1 MQQSRLLDFGPIGQ
15 IGIAS
20 KEIRSSKIRIR
31 YKASDGSVS
40 RLPRKESLNIP
51 LGISSGDDACA
62 LCS

>member
-31 YKASDGSVS
+31 YKA
-40 RLPRKESLNIP
+40 
-51 LGISSGDDACA
+51 
-62 LCS
+62 